1 MIFSL
6 VDGRADAWQWDTGLS
21 LNVDMS
27 EHQISEVHMS
37 NSSTKGAFVCE
48 IKPDRTVE
56 IPNIL
61 LTTDG
66 DINIY
71 AIISDEEG
79 ERTVIKERL
88 HVHRKKKPQDYVYT
102 ETEVYEYKDYITRLE
117 AVENTVLEV
126 GTVYTLSPDE
136 GAYVNIRATVN
147 EDNSKTYYIDFY
159 IPEGQQ
165 GDPGTPGTPGAP
177 GTNGKTPYI
186 KDGYWYID
194 GVNLGVRAEGTQ
206 GIPGNPGT
214 PGTSVTI
221 TRITESTESGGT
233 NTVEFS
239 DGNRLNVR
247 NGNDGEDGEGG
258 GGGVIE
264 ETDPT
269 VPSWAKQT
277 NKPTYSKSEVGLGN
291 VDNVRQYSA
300 SNPPPYPVTSV
311 NGKTGAVT
319 VSVPT
324 QTSQLTNNSG
334 FITNAVSDLANY
346 YLKSETLTKTEIN
359 ALVSAIPKFTISVVS
374 SLPTSNIS
382 ETTVYLV
389 KSGTS
394 GDLYTEYIRVNNAW
408 EVLGS
413 QKVDLTGYAK
423 LTDIPTKMS
432 ELENDRDY
440 AQVDD
445 IPAPEV
451 YVGDGVMPDGAT
463 VQFILDDDDI
473 PGIDIQEIVD
483 AVLAAL
489 PRAEGVGF

>member
-21 LNVDMS
+21 LNVDTS

-117 AVENTVLEV
+117 SVENTVLKA
-126 GTVYTLSPDE
+126 GNVYTLSPDE
-136 GAYVNIRATVN
+136 GAFVNVRVSVN

-165 GDPGTPGTPGAP
+165 GEQGEPGDPGSPGA
-177 GTNGKTPYI
+177 NGKTPYI
-186 KDGYWYID
+186 QNGYWYID
-194 GVNLGVRAEGTQ
+194 GVNLGVRAE
-206 GIPGNPGT
+206 GT

-258 GGGVIE
+258 GGGVIG

-269 VPSWAKQT
+269 VPNWAKQPQ
-277 NKPTYSKSEVGLGN
+277 KPKYDASEITFIQPDSQSILPSGTVDDALGEIDLFLRGVPSWSLNPTKPSYTASEVGALP
-291 VDNVRQYSA
+291 A
-300 SNPPPYPVTSV
+300 S
-311 NGKTGAVT
+311 
-319 VSVPT
+319 
-324 QTSQLTNNSG
+324 
-334 FITNAVSDLANY
+334 
-346 YLKSETLTKTEIN
+346 TK
-359 ALVSAIPKFTISVVS
+359 
-374 SLPTSNIS
+374 
-382 ETTVYLV
+382 
-389 KSGTS
+389 
-394 GDLYTEYIRVNNAW
+394 
-408 EVLGS
+408 
-413 QKVDLTGYAK
+413 
-423 LTDIPTKMS
+423 IPTKTS
-432 ELENDRDY
+432 ELENDSEYVQLDDLSPY
-440 AQVDD
+440 AKKND
-445 IPAPEV
+445 IPPEEI
-451 YVGDGVMPDGAT
+451 YVGDGTMPNTAT
-463 VQFILDDDDI
+463 LQIIVDEDEIVTSYTLD
-473 PGIDIQEIVD
+473 EIVD

-489 PRAEGVGF
+489 PNAEGVGF

>member
-21 LNVDMS
+21 LNVDDS
-27 EHQISEVHMS
+27 EYQISEVHMS

-71 AIISDEEG
+71 AIISDGEG

-117 AVENTVLEV
+117 AVENTVLQA
-126 GTVYTLSPDE
+126 GTVYTLPPDE
-136 GAYVNIRATVN
+136 DAYVNIRVSTN

-165 GDPGTPGTPGAP
+165 GEPGKPGRPGNPGA
-177 GTNGKTPYI
+177 NGKTPYI
-186 KDGYWYID
+186 QNGYWYID
-194 GVNLGVRAEGTQ
+194 GVNLGVKAEGT
-206 GIPGNPGT
+206 PGA

-221 TRITESTESGGT
+221 TRIIESTESGGT

-239 DGNRLNVR
+239 DGSRLNVR
-247 NGNDGEDGEGG
+247 NGNDGEGG

-334 FITNAVSDLANY
+334 FITKAVSDLENY
-346 YLKSETLTKTEIN
+346 YLKSETLTKAEIN

-389 KSGTS
+389 KSGTG
-394 GDLYTEYIRVNNAW
+394 GDLYTEYIYVNGAW
-408 EVLGS
+408 EILGS

-423 LTDIPTKMS
+423 L
-432 ELENDRDY
+432 
-440 AQVDD
+440 DD

-473 PGIDIQEIVD
+473 PGVDIQEIVD

>member
-21 LNVDMS
+21 LNVDDS
-27 EHQISEVHMS
+27 EYQISEVHMS

-48 IKPDRTVE
+48 IKDDRTVE

-117 AVENTVLEV
+117 AVENTVLQA
-126 GTVYTLSPDE
+126 GTVYTLPPDE
-136 GAYVNIRATVN
+136 GAYVNIRVSTN

-165 GDPGTPGTPGAP
+165 GEPGVPGDPGSPGI
-177 GTNGKTPYI
+177 NGKTPYI
-186 KDGYWYID
+186 QGGYWYID
-194 GVNLGVRAEGTQ
+194 GVNLGVKAEGT
-206 GIPGNPGT
+206 P
-214 PGTSVTI
+214 VTI
-221 TRITESTESGGT
+221 TRITESSESGGT
-233 NTVEFS
+233 NIVEFS
-239 DGNRLNVR
+239 DGSKLNVR
-247 NGNDGEDGEGG
+247 NGKDGEGG

-277 NKPTYSKSEVGLGN
+277 NKPTYSKSEVGLSN

-334 FITNAVSDLANY
+334 YITKAVSDLANY
-346 YLKSETLTKTEIN
+346 YLKSETLSKTEIN

-389 KSGTS
+389 KSGT
-394 GDLYTEYIRVNNAW
+394 GGNLYTEYIRVNNAW
-408 EVLGS
+408 EILGS

-423 LTDIPTKMS
+423 LTDIPTKLS
-432 ELENDRDY
+432 ELDNDSEYVQLDDLSPY
-440 AQVDD
+440 AKKND
-445 IPAPEV
+445 IPPAEV

-473 PGIDIQEIVD
+473 PGVDIQEIVD

>member
-21 LNVDMS
+21 LNVDDS
-27 EHQISEVHMS
+27 EYQISEVHMS

-117 AVENTVLEV
+117 SVENTVLEA
-126 GTVYTLSPDE
+126 GNVYTLPPDE
-136 GAYVNIRATVN
+136 AAFVNVRVSVN

-165 GDPGTPGTPGAP
+165 GEPGKPGNPGNPGA
-177 GTNGKTPYI
+177 NGKTPYI
-186 KDGYWYID
+186 QNGYWYID
-194 GVNLGVRAEGTQ
+194 GVNLGVKAEGK
-206 GIPGNPGT
+206 PGSN
-214 PGTSVTI
+214 GTSVTI
-221 TRITESTESGGT
+221 TRIIESTESGGT
-233 NTVEFS
+233 NIVEFS
-239 DGNRLNVR
+239 DGSRLNVR
-247 NGNDGEDGEGG
+247 NGNDGEGG

-334 FITNAVSDLANY
+334 FITKAVSDLTNY

-359 ALVSAIPKFTISVVS
+359 ALVSAIPKFTISVVT

-389 KSGTS
+389 KSGS
-394 GDLYTEYIRVNNAW
+394 GGDLYTEYIRVNNAW

-423 LTDIPTKMS
+423 L
-432 ELENDRDY
+432 
-440 AQVDD
+440 DD
-445 IPAPEV
+445 IPPAEV

-473 PGIDIQEIVD
+473 PGVDIQEIVD